1 MGAIMASVS
10 YWFLSPSL
18 VLALLGKWKGWDR
31 TKPTPTFDWKAAT
44 PDVVIPARN
53 EESSIALCLASLFA
67 QDFHVRKVAV
77 IDDGSTDRTAQVVR
91 RYVELSGNDLELIV
105 RHQSIGKTP
114 GVREQCERSNADA
127 MLVLDADTVLTDRN
141 YISGVIESLFKN
153 AGVASAC
160 GEVTPF
166 TRRRRRA
173 LTRANSMP
181 GAIESEMGAETEKQP
196 SRPSALLEFFTV
208 MYRTALYVFL
218 QRILYDGH
226 MKMFGSRLNPIGC
239 AVAYR
244 TQRLRECFAYAQ
256 PQMGDNLSNSE
267 DIFICHFFVWKG
279 WRNVQVAGV
288 HCESVEPTV
297 VRLPKQMYMWSS
309 SFFQALYYFNA
320 LPLSPFRQVKNWAGG
335 LFSAAKSTP
344 AGAQNRRIQE
354 QYRAPWGEDYTLR
367 SGRSMG
373 WVDLLSLLEKVSYP
387 LILLY
392 LAIFHHTVFWITIG
406 FEAVLATTGV
416 FVVAD
421 SGTRWKS
428 AAMMLAAT
436 PVRILSLGV
445 DLVATL
451 KYLWDLATG
460 NRDWRK

>member
-1 MGAIMASVS
+1 MASVS

-44 PDVVIPARN
+44 LDVVIPAKN
-53 EESSIALCLASLFA
+53 EDSSIALCLASLFN
-67 QDFHVRKVAV
+67 QDFRLRKVAV

-91 RYVELSGNDLELIV
+91 RYMELSGNDIELTV
-105 RHQSIGKTP
+105 RRDSIGKTP
-114 GVREQCERSNADA
+114 GVREQCEKSNADA
-127 MLVLDADTVLTDRN
+127 LLVLDADTVLTDRN
-141 YISGVIESLFKN
+141 YLSDVIESLFKN

-160 GEVTPF
+160 GEVVPL

-173 LTRANSMP
+173 ITRASSAL
-181 GAIESEMGAETEKQP
+181 GTIESELGAEPEGPP

-244 TQRLRECFAYAQ
+244 TQRLRECFAFAR

-267 DIFICHFFVWKG
+267 EIFIGHFFVWKG
-279 WRNVQVAGV
+279 WRNVQVASV
-288 HCESVEPTV
+288 RCESVEPTV

-320 LPLSPFRQVKNWAGG
+320 LPLSPFKQMKNWTVG
-335 LFSAAKSTP
+335 LFSPPKSAP
-344 AGAQNRRIQE
+344 AGAQSRRIQE

-367 SGRSMG
+367 SGRPMG
-373 WVDLLSLLEKVSYP
+373 WIDLLSLLEKVSYP

-392 LAIFHHTVFWITIG
+392 LAIFHHTAFWITLG
-406 FEAVLATTGV
+406 LEAILATTGV

-428 AAMMLAAT
+428 AGMMLAAT
-436 PVRILSLGV
+436 PIRVFSLGV

-451 KYLWDLATG
+451 RYLWDLATG

>member
-1 MGAIMASVS
+1 MASVS

-44 PDVVIPARN
+44 LDVVIPAKN
-53 EESSIALCLASLFA
+53 EESSIALCLASLFN
-67 QDFHVRKVAV
+67 QDFRLRKVAV

-91 RYVELSGNDLELIV
+91 RYMELSGNDIELTV
-105 RHQSIGKTP
+105 RRDSIGKTP
-114 GVREQCERSNADA
+114 GVREQCEKSNADA
-127 MLVLDADTVLTDRN
+127 LLVLDADTVLTDRN
-141 YISGVIESLFKN
+141 YLSDVIESLFKN

-160 GEVTPF
+160 GEVVPL

-173 LTRANSMP
+173 ITRASSAL
-181 GAIESEMGAETEKQP
+181 GTIESELGAEPEGPP

-244 TQRLRECFAYAQ
+244 TQRLRECFAFAR

-267 DIFICHFFVWKG
+267 DIFIGHFFVWKG
-279 WRNVQVAGV
+279 WRNVQVASV
-288 HCESVEPTV
+288 RCESVEPTV

-320 LPLSPFRQVKNWAGG
+320 LPLSPFKQMKNWTVG
-335 LFSAAKSTP
+335 LFSPPKSAP
-344 AGAQNRRIQE
+344 AGAQSRRIQE

-367 SGRSMG
+367 SGRPMG
-373 WVDLLSLLEKVSYP
+373 WIDLLSLLEKVSYP

-392 LAIFHHTVFWITIG
+392 LAIFHHTAFWITLG
-406 FEAVLATTGV
+406 VEAILATTGV

-428 AAMMLAAT
+428 AGMMLAAT
-436 PVRILSLGV
+436 PIRVFSLGV

-451 KYLWDLATG
+451 RYLWDLATG

>member
-1 MGAIMASVS
+1 MASVS

-18 VLALLGKWKGWDR
+18 VLALLGKLKGWDR
-31 TKPTPTFDWKAAT
+31 TKPTPTFDWRAAT
-44 PDVVIPARN
+44 LDVVIPAKN
-53 EESSIALCLASLFA
+53 EESCIALCLASLFD
-67 QDFHVRKVAV
+67 QDFHIRNVAV

-91 RYVELSGNDLELIV
+91 RYMELSGNPLELTV
-105 RHQSIGKTP
+105 RRDSIGKTP
-114 GVREQCERSNADA
+114 AVREQCEKSNADA
-127 MLVLDADTVLTDRN
+127 MLILDAYTVLTDRN

-166 TRRRRRA
+166 TRRRRR
-173 LTRANSMP
+173 TITSANSVL
-181 GAIESEMGAETEKQP
+181 GAIEVEMGAQPEGPP
-196 SRPSALLEFFTV
+196 SRPSAFLEYVTV

-256 PQMGDNLSNSE
+256 PEMGDNLSNSE
-267 DIFICHFFVWKG
+267 DIFIGHFFVWKG

-288 HCESVEPTV
+288 RCESMEPTV
-297 VRLPKQMYMWSS
+297 VRLPKQMYLWSS
-309 SFFQALYYFNA
+309 SFFQALHYFHA
-320 LPLSPFRQVKNWAGG
+320 LPLSPLKQVKNWAVG
-335 LFSAAKSTP
+335 LFSGRRKSAS
-344 AGAQNRRIQE
+344 AGDRGRRIQE
-354 QYRAPWGEDYTLR
+354 QYRAPWGEDYTRR
-367 SGRSMG
+367 SGRPMG

-387 LILLY
+387 LLLVY
-392 LAIFHHTVFWITIG
+392 FAIFHHTVFWITIG
-406 FEAVLATTGV
+406 AEAALATTGV

-421 SGTRWKS
+421 PGARWKS

-436 PVRILSLGV
+436 PIRLLSLGV

-451 KYLWDLATG
+451 QYLRDLATG

>member
-1 MGAIMASVS
+1 MASVS

-44 PDVVIPARN
+44 LDVVIPAKN
-53 EESSIALCLASLFA
+53 EESSIALCLASLFN
-67 QDFHVRKVAV
+67 QDFRLRKVAV

-91 RYVELSGNDLELIV
+91 RYMELSGNDIELTV
-105 RHQSIGKTP
+105 RRDSIGKTP
-114 GVREQCERSNADA
+114 GVREQCEKSNADA
-127 MLVLDADTVLTDRN
+127 LLVLDADTVLTDRN
-141 YISGVIESLFKN
+141 YLSDVIESLFKN

-160 GEVTPF
+160 GEVVPL

-173 LTRANSMP
+173 ITRAISVL
-181 GAIESEMGAETEKQP
+181 GTIESELGAEPEGPP

-244 TQRLRECFAYAQ
+244 TQRLRECFAFAR

-267 DIFICHFFVWKG
+267 DIFIGHFFVWKG
-279 WRNVQVAGV
+279 WRNVQVASV
-288 HCESVEPTV
+288 RCESVEPTV

-320 LPLSPFRQVKNWAGG
+320 LPLSPFKQMKNWTVG
-335 LFSAAKSTP
+335 LFSPPKSAP
-344 AGAQNRRIQE
+344 AGAQSRRIQE

-367 SGRSMG
+367 SGRPMG
-373 WVDLLSLLEKVSYP
+373 WIDLLSLLEKVSYP

-392 LAIFHHTVFWITIG
+392 LAIFHHTAFWITLG
-406 FEAVLATTGV
+406 VEAILATTGV

-428 AAMMLAAT
+428 AGMMLAAT
-436 PVRILSLGV
+436 PIRVFSLGV

-451 KYLWDLATG
+451 RYLWDLATG

>member
-1 MGAIMASVS
+1 MASVS

-44 PDVVIPARN
+44 LDVVIPAKN
-53 EESSIALCLASLFA
+53 EESSIALCLASLFD
-67 QDFHVRKVAV
+67 QDFYVRKVAV

-91 RYVELSGNDLELIV
+91 RYVGLSGNDLELTV
-105 RHQSIGKTP
+105 RRASIGKTP
-114 GVREQCERSNADA
+114 GVREQCEKSNADA
-127 MLVLDADTVLTDRN
+127 LQVLDADTVLTDRN

-173 LTRANSMP
+173 LTRASSML
-181 GAIESEMGAETEKQP
+181 GAIESELGAEPEGPP

-244 TQRLRECFAYAQ
+244 TQRLRECFAFAR

-267 DIFICHFFVWKG
+267 DIFIGHFFVWKG
-279 WRNVQVAGV
+279 WRNVQVAGAR
-288 HCESVEPTV
+288 CESIEPTV

-320 LPLSPFRQVKNWAGG
+320 LPLSPFKQMKNWAVG
-335 LFSAAKSTP
+335 LFSSPKSAP
-344 AGAQNRRIQE
+344 AGAQSRRIQE

-387 LILLY
+387 LILIY

-406 FEAVLATTGV
+406 FEAILATTGV
-416 FVVAD
+416 FVVAN
-421 SGTRWKS
+421 SGASWKS

-436 PVRILSLGV
+436 PIRILSLCV

-451 KYLWDLATG
+451 RYLWDLATG
-460 NRDWRK
+460 NRN

>member
-1 MGAIMASVS
+1 MASVS

-44 PDVVIPARN
+44 LDVVIPAKN
-53 EESSIALCLASLFA
+53 EESSIALCLASLFD
-67 QDFHVRKVAV
+67 QDFRLRKVAV

-91 RYVELSGNDLELIV
+91 RYMELSGNNIELTV
-105 RHQSIGKTP
+105 RRDSIGKTP
-114 GVREQCERSNADA
+114 GVREQCEKSNADA

-141 YISGVIESLFKN
+141 YLSDVIESLFKN
-153 AGVASAC
+153 AGVASA
-160 GEVTPF
+160 GEVVPF
-166 TRRRRRA
+166 TRRPRRA
-173 LTRANSMP
+173 LTRASSVL
-181 GAIESEMGAETEKQP
+181 GAIESELGAEPEGPP

-244 TQRLRECFAYAQ
+244 TQRLRECFAFAR

-267 DIFICHFFVWKG
+267 DIFIGHFFVWKG
-279 WRNVQVAGV
+279 WRNVQVASV
-288 HCESVEPTV
+288 RCESVEPTV

-320 LPLSPFRQVKNWAGG
+320 LPLSPFKQMKNWAVG
-335 LFSAAKSTP
+335 LFSSRRKSAP
-344 AGAQNRRIQE
+344 AGDRGRRIQE

-367 SGRSMG
+367 SGRPMG
-373 WVDLLSLLEKVSYP
+373 WIDLLSLLEKVSYP
-387 LILLY
+387 LILIY
-392 LAIFHHTVFWITIG
+392 LAIFHHSAFWITSG
-406 FEAVLATTGV
+406 LEAILATTGV

-428 AAMMLAAT
+428 AGMMLAAT
-436 PVRILSLGV
+436 PIRIFSLGV

-451 KYLWDLATG
+451 RYLWDLATG

>member
-1 MGAIMASVS
+1 MASVS

-31 TKPTPTFDWKAAT
+31 TKPTPTFDWRAAT
-44 PDVVIPARN
+44 LDVVIPAKN

-91 RYVELSGNDLELIV
+91 RYMELSGNDLELTV
-105 RHQSIGKTP
+105 RRDSIGKTP
-114 GVREQCERSNADA
+114 GVREECEKSNADA
-127 MLVLDADTVLTDRN
+127 LLVLDADTVLTDRN
-141 YISGVIESLFKN
+141 YISGVVESLFKN

-173 LTRANSMP
+173 LTRASSML
-181 GAIESEMGAETEKQP
+181 GAIESELGAEPEARP

-244 TQRLRECFAYAQ
+244 TQRLRECFAFAQ

-267 DIFICHFFVWKG
+267 DIFIGHFFVWKG

-288 HCESVEPTV
+288 HCESIEPTV

-320 LPLSPFRQVKNWAGG
+320 LPLSPFKQVKNWARG
-335 LFSAAKSTP
+335 LFSAPKSAP
-344 AGAQNRRIQE
+344 GGAQNRRIEE

-406 FEAVLATTGV
+406 VEAVLATTGV

-428 AAMMLAAT
+428 AGMMLAAT
-436 PVRILSLGV
+436 PLRILSLGV

-451 KYLWDLATG
+451 RYLWDLATG
-460 NRDWRK
+460 NRDWKK

>member
-1 MGAIMASVS
+1 MASVS

-44 PDVVIPARN
+44 LDVVIPAKN
-53 EESSIALCLASLFA
+53 EESSIALCLASLFS
-67 QDFHVRKVAV
+67 QDFRLRKVAV

-91 RYVELSGNDLELIV
+91 RYMELSGNDIELTV
-105 RHQSIGKTP
+105 RRDSIGKTP
-114 GVREQCERSNADA
+114 GVREQCEKSNADA
-127 MLVLDADTVLTDRN
+127 LLVLDADTVLTDRN
-141 YISGVIESLFKN
+141 YLSNVIESLFKN

-160 GEVTPF
+160 GEVVPL

-173 LTRANSMP
+173 ITRASSVL
-181 GAIESEMGAETEKQP
+181 GTIESELGAEPEGPP

-244 TQRLRECFAYAQ
+244 TQRLRECFAFAR

-267 DIFICHFFVWKG
+267 DIFIGHFFVWKG
-279 WRNVQVAGV
+279 WRNVQVPSV
-288 HCESVEPTV
+288 RCESIEPTV

-309 SFFQALYYFNA
+309 SFFQALYYFHA
-320 LPLSPFRQVKNWAGG
+320 LPLSPFKQMKNWAVG
-335 LFSAAKSTP
+335 LFSPPKSAP
-344 AGAQNRRIQE
+344 VGAQSRRIQE

-373 WVDLLSLLEKVSYP
+373 WIDLLSLLEKVSYP

-392 LAIFHHTVFWITIG
+392 LAIFHHTAFWITLG
-406 FEAVLATTGV
+406 LEAILATTGV

-428 AAMMLAAT
+428 AGMMLAAT
-436 PVRILSLGV
+436 PIRVFSLGV

-451 KYLWDLATG
+451 RYLWDLATG